1 MNAPAFKPTREFE
14 KFGVIYEPRDA
25 ESPILGATVRAA
37 VHQWL
42 QELNAE
48 EELAS
53 VGLEPRRTALLSGPP
68 GCGKTTL
75 AHHLAARLGVPM
87 VLVNLSTV
95 ISKWIGE
102 SANQINDLFQAARE
116 QPHSMVLFLDEF
128 DAVAHKRISQETSAA
143 NEQNAIVISLL
154 QAIDRFPGTMIA
166 ATNRG
171 DDIDG
176 AIWRRFG
183 MHLTIDMPDDE
194 SRFAILTRYLAPFQL
209 DETAMDTLTDFTA
222 GATPALLRQLMEGI
236 KRDLVL
242 SPRFKRD
249 DCLQAVF
256 ARTLAAIKP
265 HADLATPRL
274 WNATERCLRE
284 LCDAPWPP
292 ARPPIPDRGVSS

>member
-1 MNAPAFKPTREFE
+1 MNAPAFTPTREFE
-14 KFGVIYEPRDA
+14 RFGVLFEPRDA
-25 ESPILGATVRAA
+25 EAPILGAVVRAA

-48 EELAS
+48 EELRE

-75 AHHLAARLGVPM
+75 AHHLSARLGVPM
-87 VLVNLSTV
+87 VLVNLSTL
-95 ISKWIGE
+95 ISKWVGQ
-102 SANQINDLFQAARE
+102 SANQIDALFAAARE

-128 DAVAHKRISQETSAA
+128 DAVAAKRMSQESSAA
-143 NEQNAIVISLL
+143 HEKNAIVIALL
-154 QAIDRFPGTMIA
+154 QAMDRHPGTMIA

-183 MHLTIDMPDDE
+183 MHLTIGMPDDE
-194 SRFAILTRYLAPFQL
+194 SRFAILTRYLAPFVL
-209 DETAMDTLTDFTA
+209 DEAALDLLSEFTG

-242 SPRFKRD
+242 SPRFKRPD
-249 DCLQAVF
+249 ALKDVF
-256 ARTLAAIKP
+256 ERTIAAIRP
-265 HADLATPRL
+265 HADLAVPRL
-274 WNATERCLRE
+274 WSHTPACLRD
-284 LCDAPWPP
+284 LRDVPWPP
-292 ARPPIPDRGVSS
+292 ARTLEQRP

>member
-1 MNAPAFKPTREFE
+1 MSIAPKFKPTREFE

-25 ESPILGATVRAA
+25 EAPILSAPIRSA

-48 EELAS
+48 DELAT

-75 AHHLAARLGVPM
+75 AHHLSARLGVPM

-95 ISKWIGE
+95 VSKYIGQ
-102 SANQINDLFQAARE
+102 SAEQINALFDAARE
-116 QPHSMVLFLDEF
+116 QPHSMVLLLDEF
-128 DAVAHKRISQETSAA
+128 DAVATKRGGGDTSSGH
-143 NEQNAIVISLL
+143 EKNAIVISLL
-154 QAIDRFPGTMIA
+154 QAIDRFPGTLIA

-171 DDIDG
+171 ADIDS

-194 SRFAILTRYLAPFQL
+194 SRFAILARYLAPFDIEESAL
-209 DETAMDTLTDFTA
+209 DLLTEFTS
-222 GATPALLRQLMEGI
+222 GASPALLRQLMEGI

-242 SPRFKRD
+242 SPRFKRPAD
-249 DCLQAVF
+249 MAAVF
-256 ARTLAAIKP
+256 TRTLASIQP
-265 HADLATPRL
+265 HAEIAKPRL
-274 WNATERCLRE
+274 WLSPEKCMKEMSSIT
-284 LCDAPWPP
+284 WPP
-292 ARPPIPDRGVSS
+292 LNVRAA